1 MVALDFFSFF
11 LWNWLFLTILY
22 FGAKLLALELCD
34 FLTFFFFL
42 LGYPSGL
49 IKLTQVSLHFL
60 IQYFFYL
67 TSIFFARL
75 FFWKSMFLSWP
86 HVVSGES
93 VKLTRVDSIF
103 FSIYYDFFF
112 QFHHFALNYF
122 SLSFVIFFALSFFS
136 LLFLVCYFERGL
148 VKLTRISLHFCSQCF
163 FILNSCRMWRVN
175 WVNPSWLG
183 FFSLDFLL
191 RFFFNFIILH

>member
-1 MVALDFFSFF
+1 
-11 LWNWLFLTILY
+11 
-22 FGAKLLALELCD
+22 
-34 FLTFFFFL
+34 
-42 LGYPSGL
+42 
-49 IKLTQVSLHFL
+49 
-60 IQYFFYL
+60 
-67 TSIFFARL
+67 
-75 FFWKSMFLSWP
+75 MFLSWP

-191 RFFFNFIILH
+191 RFFLISSFYIKLSFFEIFCFFTFLIVWLFREWVSKVNLDWLRVVLTLFFIEL